1 MSHLLFYWTKEN
13 YQSDKREGLFNY
25 TLNQNAPNINA
36 VNIGESV
43 WAFTRRNDNV
53 YVLAAQLVVIQK
65 NNNSPGFKYG
75 QYRVTG
81 DKSTSTYFDI
91 NAQTDVEPLIRKL
104 VLANA
109 SILGR
114 SFQGYSAV
122 RVISDTDHA
131 TLMAHVF
138 H

>member
-25 TLNQNAPNINA
+25 TLNQNSPNINA
-36 VNIGESV
+36 VNVGESV

-53 YVLAAQLVVIQK
+53 YVLAAHLVVIQK
-65 NNNSPGFKYG
+65 NNNAPGFKYG

-81 DKSTSTYFDI
+81 DRSSSTYFDI
-91 NAQTDVEPLIRKL
+91 NAQTDAEPLIRKL
-104 VLANA
+104 VQANA
-109 SILGR
+109 LILGR

-131 TLMAHVF
+131 TLMAHAV

>member
-13 YQSDKREGLFNY
+13 YQSDKRDGLFNY
-25 TLNQNAPNINA
+25 TLNQNAPNMNA

-53 YVLAAQLVVIQK
+53 YVLAAQLGVIQK
-65 NNNSPGFKYG
+65 NNNAPGFKYG
-75 QYRVTG
+75 KYRVTG
-81 DKSTSTYFDI
+81 DESTSTYYDI

-104 VLANA
+104 VQANA

-122 RVISDTDHA
+122 RVISDTVHA
-131 TLMAHVF
+131 TLMAHVV

>member
-13 YQSDKREGLFNY
+13 YQSDKREGLFDY
-25 TLNQNAPNINA
+25 TLNQNAPNMNA
-36 VNIGESV
+36 VNIGQSV

-65 NNNSPGFKYG
+65 SNNTPGFKYG
-75 QYRVTG
+75 KYRVTG
-81 DKSTSTYFDI
+81 DESTSTYFDI

-104 VLANA
+104 VQANA
-109 SILGR
+109 SVLGR
-114 SFQGYSAV
+114 SFQGYSGV
-122 RVISDTDHA
+122 RLISDTAHA
-131 TLMAHVF
+131 TLMAHVV